1 MYARSTTIQAQPSLL
16 NMGVAHMRE
25 VVLPALQQI
34 DGCLG
39 MSLLVDRESAR
50 CVATSAWENQ
60 DAMRASAERVWPI
73 RSRAV
78 KIFGGSAV
86 VDQWDIAMLHRDHR
100 SGLGACVRATWLK
113 ARPERFDQALDFYK
127 LAVLPA
133 VEEFDGFC
141 SASLMIDRASARA
154 VVSVTYDS
162 REAMERSSEAAR
174 SLRTAIL
181 RDLGIDQDDVG
192 EFELAIAR
200 LRVPELV

>member
-16 NMGVAHMRE
+16 NMGVAHMRD
-25 VVLPALQQI
+25 VVLPTLQDI

-50 CVATSAWENQ
+50 CVATSAWETAE
-60 DAMRASAERVWPI
+60 AMRGSAERVWPI

-86 VDQWDIAMLHRDHR
+86 VDQWDISMLHRDHR

-113 ARPERFDQALDFYK
+113 ARPERFDQALDYYK

-133 VEEFDGFC
+133 VEQFDGFC
-141 SASLMIDRASARA
+141 SASLMIDRTSARA

-162 REAMERSSEAAR
+162 REAMDRSSEAAR